1 MGRTPPTYTMLI
13 LSHPAPF
20 SPPKTLDRLPRLE
33 YGS

>member
-1 MGRTPPTYTMLI
+1 MGRTLPTYTMLI

-20 SPPKTLDRLPRLE
+20 SPPKTLDHLRALE

>member
-1 MGRTPPTYTMLI
+1 MGRTLPTHHMLI
-13 LSHPAPF
+13 LSHLAPF